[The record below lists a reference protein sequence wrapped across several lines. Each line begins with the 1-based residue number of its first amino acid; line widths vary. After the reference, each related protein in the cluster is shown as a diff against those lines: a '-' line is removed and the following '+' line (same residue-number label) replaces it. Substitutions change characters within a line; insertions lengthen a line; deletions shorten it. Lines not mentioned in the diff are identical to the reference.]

1 MDFYDN
7 EIDWDWDINCID
19 EMGDREAW
27 EDAQAEMQEGHPA
40 NEGEEVEEEEVEDGD
55 WDGGDEQ
62 LDPFSDGYYDE
73 RRGFE
78 DW

>member
-7 EIDWDWDINCID
+7 EIDWDWDIND
-19 EMGDREAW
+19 LEEMGNREAW
-27 EDAQAEMQEGHPA
+27 EDAQAEMQEEHPA
-40 NEGEEVEEEEVEDGD
+40 NEGEEVEEEEEVEDGD

-62 LDPFSDGYYDE
+62 IDPFDSGWSS